1 MDRQIIALRSK
12 LDTESRFLH
21 AAVTM
26 STGYNDGSSMAFREQ
41 AEIHAM
47 EAQTRID
54 FLSKEIAR
62 LENNRN
68 RALRGKRD
76 VIVDIPTYAE
86 NNSPISKSNDVDV

>member
-26 STGYNDGSSMAFREQ
+26 STGYNDGGSVAFREQ

-47 EAQTRID
+47 EAQRRIE
-54 FLSKEIAR
+54 FLSKEIGR
-62 LENNRN
+62 LEISRS
-68 RALRGKRD
+68 RALSGKRD
-76 VIVDIPTYAE
+76 AILDVPTYAE
-86 NNSPISKSNDVDV
+86 NNSPIGNIK